1 MLVLALRFL
10 LVAVFAVAAVAKLR
24 DREGTAGTL
33 GEFGVP
39 ARLRAAG
46 ALALPL
52 CELVAAGLLIAQPTA
67 RVGAVLALALLLVFV
82 AAVSRSLARGEQPD
96 CNCFG
101 GVHSAPVSRLTLVR
115 NLALAVV
122 AAAVALAGPGESL
135 AALDGG
141 TVLAVAA
148 ALAGALLLGLTW
160 FSWQLFQ
167 QNGRLLIR
175 VRALEE
181 AGPPRAAAGSRLP
194 GPPEAVRGLPEGELA
209 PDLVLATADGAPRS
223 ILELIGAAPTPLALV
238 FSDPA
243 CGGCAELT
251 KRLPALR
258 DELAGVLEPVLVTR
272 EAGPHADAAAAAG
285 LTVLVQEDREA
296 IVAFA
301 IGAVP
306 AAILLDARGRIATA
320 PAIGEAAVEQLLLGA
335 RPARDFLEVV
345 NVAGEL
351 R

>member
-1 MLVLALRFL
+1 VLVLALRL
-10 LVAVFAVAAVAKLR
+10 LLAAVFAVAAVAKLR
-24 DREGTAGTL
+24 DREGTASTL

-39 ARLRAAG
+39 ARLRTTG

-52 CELVAAGLLIAQPTA
+52 AELVAAGLLIALPTA
-67 RVGAVLALALLLVFV
+67 RVGALLALALLLVFV
-82 AAVSRSLARGEQPD
+82 AAVSRALARGERPD

-115 NLALAVV
+115 NVTLAAV
-122 AAAVALAGPGESL
+122 AAAVAVAGPGESL

-160 FSWQLFQ
+160 FSWELFQ
-167 QNGRLLIR
+167 QNGRLLLR

-181 AGPPRAAAGSRLP
+181 ATTPGAAAGSRLP
-194 GPPEAVRGLPEGELA
+194 GPPEAVRGLPAGELA
-209 PDLVLATADGAPRS
+209 PDLVMATADGAPRS
-223 ILELIGAAPTPLALV
+223 ILELAGAAPAPLALV

-243 CGGCAELT
+243 CGGCVELT

-258 DELAGVLEPVLVTR
+258 EALDGVLEPILVTR
-272 EAGPHADAAAAAG
+272 EAGPHAEAAAAAG
-285 LTVLVQEDREA
+285 LPVLVQEDREA

-306 AAILLDARGRIATA
+306 AAVLLDASGRIASA
-320 PAIGEAAVEQLLLGA
+320 PAIGDVAVEELLLGA
-335 RPARDFLEVV
+335 RPAPDFLEVV
-345 NVAGEL
+345 NVAGGV
-351 R
+351 